1 MKNKKIFA
9 CILSLMVIILLN
21 VSVMAQTDNLSRI
34 ERLSGED
41 RFKTSVAISQN
52 GWKSAENVIIAY
64 GRDFPDA
71 LCATPLAKKLNAPIL
86 LSEKSRLTAEVENE
100 LKRLRPQNVYLIGG
114 TAVITTEVEAQIKG
128 ALPNAQVK
136 RIAGADRI
144 ETSIEVAKLLNYN
157 GKLVIA
163 YGWNYADAL
172 SIAPIAA
179 KYEMPII
186 LSRTNELKN
195 TVQQY
200 LHGKNINKA
209 YIIGGPAVISDNIKN
224 SLQNAE
230 RISGSNRFETNY
242 EVLNKFKNE
251 INFESIYVAIGIGDG
266 KFADALS
273 ASSLVAKNNGVLV
286 LKSSTTDYQNSI
298 LQKTKT
304 LLKENS
310 NVKSKIIALGGEAV
324 VPHASVEGILD
335 EQLMLSN
342 SSQYSKNSNVNVV
355 ILGDEIKYYDST
367 VNSNVYIYGNK
378 AHLQNVTVNGEV
390 VVDPGSN
397 GEATLEN
404 VKATK
409 VTILSG
415 AQNSIHLVNSEVQN
429 VEVKSEQNVR
439 LVVEGTTKVQK
450 VEVKSDAKIEVKS
463 EEVQITKIEVA
474 TENKNT
480 VEFKGQINSEVEVK
494 TSSKIIAAE
503 DTKIENLKV
512 STSQNEVVEISGQV
526 GNVVVETE
534 TKIELNEAVVDKVV
548 ANESV
553 EIKGDENSQIKSTEG
568 QGEIKT
574 EGNVVVGQTKPAE
587 TLTVTPK
594 EVKIKVGETAKLT
607 INYTPQDTTDTLSII
622 STNTD
627 VAEVSAD
634 GTITGKKAG
643 EAEIV
648 VKIGQKEERVKVVVE
663 EEVVVTGNVIKFN
676 INGLDLK
683 DVTKVEIHYMKDEE
697 VIISE
702 LDSNYQLIV
711 EDEQVNLLGSIIYA
725 KDENNNIHMYAY
737 SLDRQVKFEN
747 NIVELTLEYNLVNTI
762 APQLVTNQNGN
773 NLEYSILFANEAEHK
788 YIAHFTNDLKD
799 KVEIIKDGN
808 VLYTLYSEKGEY
820 VDYIKIPQELEKGEY
835 LIKVTRN
842 FGPLYGI
849 KTIESVVNIG
859 TEIVDENATKIKLN
873 LNGLDLINVEEI
885 SVNYEIRNK
894 LDGSIVVPMQNDI
907 LNENNE
913 LVLSLAEGEYLIN
926 LHQIFIKTTDNNYY
940 TIFADLNKDIIGSQ
954 EENIDID
961 LMKVNIQINN
971 PKEFDI
977 QGVMLECSDDFIGS
991 ILGSSTVNNQ
1001 VYTLKGEYNN
1011 ISLVFFGENYKRKYF
1026 ILTDESISPENN
1038 SVVADFTSLSKLQ
1051 LNLQNAPEDIKYFDI
1066 LLNNNYIVVFDTSEV
1081 YVTKGKYEI
1090 TNMFLKYS
1098 NNNYAITGN
1107 KELDLN
1113 QDTELNVDL
1122 QRAEKC
1128 ELEIFG
1134 DLLPGENIY
1143 YYMQVKTVD
1152 GMDILNHRGS
1162 DDKIEILKDG
1172 QVIYQTQADKYDNH
1186 FKMPETL
1193 EPGIYTLRITR
1204 DMGPLYGF
1212 VSEEKQFEVYN
1223 VNKIKFNFTGID
1235 ANTIVDAVVE
1245 YQVNEETEIKPLN
1258 SNFELL
1264 LNEGIGNVFIKNIHF
1279 YINGDNRQY
1288 QYVVE
1293 LDKQVETSDKYTQ
1306 FDVNVNIVGEPELQL
1321 PEYINLDEESNC
1333 WYMIQY
1339 KNEEGNIIYES
1350 SPDREDKI
1358 QLIKDGEV
1366 VFETTGN
1373 NQFELPWLDENGTYT
1388 VRITSNL
1395 GPLFGEVTLEKNVE
1409 MGYGRLVDTTV
1420 KVNINNFPKEEIEEV
1435 KVYWEMLNGTL
1446 ELDDIYTTN
1455 IYSILDENFEMN
1467 IKDYLYSY
1475 LQELY
1480 FYKIEIKTKDNRVYE
1495 TVLDKFYDFPDKG
1508 YFEIDVNLNPVNII
1522 LNDSRFGE
1530 IKNVEIAQKLD
1541 YIYQLASAQNDNKVY
1556 IADDV
1561 YYVYYVYL
1569 NDEYGQNI
1577 LIKEDF
1583 KIDNRFDKIEL
1594 DTDNLSLLKLNITG
1608 IEEEVDNIS
1617 ADIISG
1623 WTIGLQ
1629 YINLGKSGE
1638 IYATQNDYYLNT
1650 VRIEKGEDVYNKY
1663 QYEAINLFE
1672 DKTIDVDFGVIAE
1685 VYFNDNIIPK
1695 KDYWIDLSTHDIYG
1709 NYIQHWGSINYP
1721 IVVKILDEAG
1731 NVIYQTET
1739 DYSSIDISKK
1749 LSPGQY
1755 TLQVEKYFGSVY
1767 GTITTTKPITV
1778 DDYVTI
1784 KLNLEGIDENKL
1796 TKLSVNYEVEN
1807 VDGVEYRSRDL
1818 INDQDKEICVEKNAN
1833 KVVITGYGYAIGDE
1847 NSDRQWHYYKSINQE
1862 IYIDNNQ
1869 NEMTVYENLG
1879 SEIVDA
1885 KITIDGELIPGET
1898 VAFDIYGITNDG
1910 GKVFRLGA
1918 IKFEMYDEFNKLILE
1933 KLFTLVDGY
1942 FLEIPNTLQQGLY
1955 KIRLTQDFGPLYGEV
1970 VAEEEVMVEFKKV
1983 KINID
1988 GIDLSNVERI
1998 DVYGTINDLH
2008 YQGWST
2014 QNFEFAVSKDAEK
2027 LEIYYMNIFVN
2038 ESVDSEDYIEYHY
2051 SIYLNKEL
2059 ELQNEIEE
2067 VTLNLAADTVELNIY
2082 EYSSNF
2088 LPNGNIYYGIT
2099 LRNIDGNEIG
2109 YVMYHG
2115 FEMDKIQLIKDGT
2128 IIKEFEVSGFDS
2140 YFTLPEDIEPGL
2152 YTIRVIRDF
2161 GPLYGE
2167 VVVEK
2172 EVEFNFKKI
2181 KVTLEGIDENLL
2193 NMATDKNLYYSYSNA
2208 EYLYWWDIV
2217 NFNSDNELIINI
2229 ANSDNINL
2237 EYVYLSFYD
2246 GESSYMYYFNIYNY
2260 IELNNNLT
2268 EVVINL
2274 SKKEEASIDISD
2286 TLYSGDYIFYDIDFM
2301 TLDDVNISY
2310 NKYVSSDE
2318 LGLDKIEIIKD
2329 GEVVYET
2336 FSDGYI
2342 YDSWSTA
2349 NFTLPSELEEGTYT
2363 IRVTRYLGPLY
2374 GFATVEKQVQ
2384 ILNN

>member
-1 MKNKKIFA
+1 
-9 CILSLMVIILLN
+9 
-21 VSVMAQTDNLSRI
+21 
-34 ERLSGED
+34 
-41 RFKTSVAISQN
+41 
-52 GWKSAENVIIAY
+52 
-64 GRDFPDA
+64 
-71 LCATPLAKKLNAPIL
+71 
-86 LSEKSRLTAEVENE
+86 
-100 LKRLRPQNVYLIGG
+100 
-114 TAVITTEVEAQIKG
+114 
-128 ALPNAQVK
+128 
-136 RIAGADRI
+136 
-144 ETSIEVAKLLNYN
+144 
-157 GKLVIA
+157 
-163 YGWNYADAL
+163 
-172 SIAPIAA
+172 
-179 KYEMPII
+179 
-186 LSRTNELKN
+186 
-195 TVQQY
+195 
-200 LHGKNINKA
+200 
-209 YIIGGPAVISDNIKN
+209 
-224 SLQNAE
+224 LQ
-230 RISGSNRFETNY
+230 
-242 EVLNKFKNE
+242 
-251 INFESIYVAIGIGDG
+251 
-266 KFADALS
+266 
-273 ASSLVAKNNGVLV
+273 KNNGVLV
-286 LKSSTTDYQNSI
+286 LKSSTTDHQNSI
-298 LQKTKT
+298 LQKTKA

-324 VPHASVEGILD
+324 VPQASVEGILD
-335 EQLMLSN
+335 EQLMLKIT
-342 SSQYSKNSNVNVV
+342 SQYSKDSNVNVV

-367 VNSNVYIYGNK
+367 VNANVYIYGNK

-390 VVDPGSN
+390 VVDPGSS

-429 VEVKSEQNVR
+429 VEVKAEQNVR
-439 LVVEGTTKVQK
+439 LVAEGTTKVQK

-463 EEVQITKIEVA
+463 NETQITKIEVA
-474 TENKNT
+474 SENKNT
-480 VEFKGQINSEVEVK
+480 VEFKGQINSEVEIK

-503 DTKIENLKV
+503 DTKIENIKV
-512 STSQNEVVEISGQV
+512 TTSTDEVVEISGQV

-553 EIKGDENSQIKSTEG
+553 EIKGDENSQVKSTEG

-574 EGNVVVGQTKPAE
+574 EGNVVVGQTKPVE

-594 EVKIKVGETAKLT
+594 EVIIKVGESAKLT
-607 INYTPQDTTDTLSII
+607 INYTPEDTTDKLSIA
-622 STNTD
+622 STNTE
-627 VAEVSAD
+627 VAEVSSD
-634 GTITGKKAG
+634 GTITAKKAG

-648 VKIGQKEERVKVVVE
+648 VTIGQKEERVKVVVE
-663 EEVVVTGNVIKFN
+663 EEVVVTGNIIKFN
-676 INGLDLK
+676 INGLDLTN
-683 DVTKVEIHYMKDEE
+683 VTKVEIDYMKNEE
-697 VIISE
+697 IFKTE
-702 LDSNYQLIV
+702 LDAKYQMIV
-711 EDEQVNLLGSIIYA
+711 EDEQVKLLGAVAYVR
-725 KDENNNIHMYAY
+725 DENNNIHMYAY
-737 SLDRQVKFEN
+737 SLDREVKFDN
-747 NIVELTLEYNLVNTI
+747 NIVELTLEYDFVNTI
-762 APQLVTNQNGN
+762 TPQLVINQNGD
-773 NLEYSILFANEAEHK
+773 NLEYSVLFMQEEEHK
-788 YIAHFTNDLKD
+788 FIAHFTNDLKD

-820 VDYIKIPQELEKGEY
+820 VDYVKIPQELEKGEY
-835 LIKVTRN
+835 LIRVTRD

-849 KTIESVVNIG
+849 KTIESVMNIG
-859 TEIVDENATKIKLN
+859 TEIVDENATKIKVN
-873 LNGLDLINVEEI
+873 LNGLDLTNVEEI
-885 SVNYEIRNK
+885 SVNYEIRNR
-894 LDGSIVVPMQNDI
+894 LDGSIVVSMQKGI

-913 LVLSLAEGEYLIN
+913 IVLSLTEGEYLIN
-926 LHQIFIKTTDNNYY
+926 LDLIFIKTTDNNNY
-940 TIFADLNKDIIGSQ
+940 TIFADLNKDIIAGQ
-954 EENIDID
+954 EESIDID

-971 PKEFDI
+971 PQEYDI
-977 QGVMLECSDDFIGS
+977 KGVIIHYSDEYF
-991 ILGSSTVNNQ
+991 LGFLGFSTVYNQ

-1011 ISLVFFGENYKRKYF
+1011 ISLVFLEENYKRKYF

-1038 SVVADFTSLSKLQ
+1038 SLVTDFSNLSKLQ
-1051 LNLQNAPEDIKYFDI
+1051 LNLQNAPDDNIYFSI
-1066 LLNNNYIVVFDTSEV
+1066 ILNNNYSVAFDTSEV

-1090 TNMFLKYS
+1090 TNMFFEYS
-1098 NNNYAITGN
+1098 NNNYTITGN
-1107 KELDLN
+1107 KELELN
-1113 QDTELNVDL
+1113 EDTELNVDL

-1128 ELEIFG
+1128 ELEIYG
-1134 DLLPGENIY
+1134 NLLPGENIY

-1152 GMDILNHRGS
+1152 GMDIFNHSGS

-1172 QVIYQTQADKYDNH
+1172 QVIYQTQADKNSNS

-1235 ANTIVDAVVE
+1235 PETIVDAVVE
-1245 YQVNEETEIKPLN
+1245 YQINEETETNPLN

-1264 LNEGIGNVFIKNIHF
+1264 LNEGIGNVFVKNIYF
-1279 YINGDNRQY
+1279 YLNGENRQY
-1288 QYVVE
+1288 EYVVE
-1293 LDKQVETSDKYTQ
+1293 LNKQVEILGEYTE
-1306 FDVNVNIVGEPELQL
+1306 FDVNLNIVGEPELQL
-1321 PEYINLDEESNC
+1321 PEYINLDEESTC

-1366 VFETTGN
+1366 VFETTGS
-1373 NQFELPWLDENGTYT
+1373 NQFELPYIDESGTYT

-1395 GPLFGEVTLEKNVE
+1395 GPLFGEVTFEKEVE
-1409 MGYGRLVDTTV
+1409 MGYGILVYNTV

-1435 KVYWEMLNGTL
+1435 KVYWEMLYGIW
-1446 ELDDIYTTN
+1446 ELDHIYTTDR
-1455 IYSILDENFEMN
+1455 YSTLNENFEMEL
-1467 IKDYLYSY
+1467 KDYVPYY
-1475 LQELY
+1475 GMY
-1480 FYKIEIKTKDNRVYE
+1480 PYIYKIEIKTKDNRIYE
-1495 TVLDKFYDFPDKG
+1495 TVLDKEYELSPEG
-1508 YFEIDVNLNPVNII
+1508 YFELDVNLNPVNII

-1541 YIYQLASAQNDNKVY
+1541 YIYLLASAQNDNKVY

-1577 LIKEDF
+1577 LIREDF

-1594 DTDNLSLLKLNITG
+1594 DTNNLSLLKLNITG
-1608 IEEEVDNIS
+1608 IEEEVDKIS

-1623 WTIGLQ
+1623 LTIGLP

-1650 VRIEKGEDVYNKY
+1650 VRIEKGEDVYTKNP
-1663 QYEAINLFE
+1663 YEEINLFE
-1672 DKTIDVDFGVIAE
+1672 DKTIDVDFGVITE

-1695 KDYWIDLSTHDIYG
+1695 NDYWIDISTHDLNG
-1709 NYIQHWGSINYP
+1709 NYIQYWDSYKYP

-1739 DYSSIDISKK
+1739 DDGRVNINEK
-1749 LSPGQY
+1749 LAPGQY
-1755 TLQVEKYFGSVY
+1755 TLQVERYFGSVY
-1767 GTITTTKPITV
+1767 GTINTTKPITV

-1784 KLNLEGIDENKL
+1784 KLNLEGIDVNNL
-1796 TKLSVNYEVEN
+1796 TELSVSYEVEKA
-1807 VDGVEYRSRDL
+1807 DGVDYRYRDL
-1818 INDQDKEICVEKNAN
+1818 INDPDKEICVEKEAN
-1833 KVVITGYGYAIGDE
+1833 KVVITGYEYAIGDE
-1847 NSDRQWHYYKSINQE
+1847 NSDSPWHYYKSKTQE

-1869 NEMTVYENLG
+1869 NEMTVVENLG

-1885 KITIDGELIPGET
+1885 KITIDGELIPGNT
-1898 VAFDIYGITNDG
+1898 VVFDIYGITNDG
-1910 GKVFRLGA
+1910 GEVGCIGA
-1918 IKFEMYDEFNKLILE
+1918 IKFEMYDEFNNLILE
-1933 KLFTLVDGY
+1933 NDGN
-1942 FLEIPNTLQQGLY
+1942 FLEIPNTLQQGVY

-1988 GIDLSNVERI
+1988 GIDLTNVERI
-1998 DVYGTINDLH
+1998 DVYGTINDLD

-2014 QNFEFAVSKDAEK
+2014 QNFEFVLSKDAEK
-2027 LEIYYMNIFVN
+2027 FAIDYMNIFVN
-2038 ESVDSEDYIEYHY
+2038 EPVDSENYIEYVY
-2051 SIYLNKEL
+2051 YIRPNIEL
-2059 ELQNEIEE
+2059 ELQNQIEE
-2067 VTLNLAADTVELNIY
+2067 VTLNIAADTVELNIY
-2082 EYSSNF
+2082 EYNSNF
-2088 LPNGNIYYGIT
+2088 LPNGNIYYGIA
-2099 LRNIDGNEIG
+2099 LRSIDGNEIVYG
-2109 YVMYHG
+2109 MYHD

-2167 VVVEK
+2167 VVAEK

-2193 NMATDKNLYYSYSNA
+2193 NMATDKYLYYSYSNA
-2208 EYLYWWDIV
+2208 EYLYNRDAV
-2217 NFNSDNELIINI
+2217 VFNSDKELIINI
-2229 ANSDNINL
+2229 ANTDNICLESVNL
-2237 EYVYLSFYD
+2237 NFYD
-2246 GESSYMYYFNIYNY
+2246 GESSYMYYFSLNDYR
-2260 IELNNNLT
+2260 ELNDNLT

-2274 SKKEEASIDISD
+2274 SKKEEGNLYISD
-2286 TLYSGDYIFYDIDFM
+2286 TLYSGDYISYDIDFM
-2301 TLDDVNISY
+2301 TLDGVNISY

-2329 GEVVYET
+2329 GEVVYDT
-2336 FSDGYI
+2336 FSGGYV
-2342 YDSWSTA
+2342 YGNWSTA